1 MNSYGRSKTFQHSCR
16 SQDFMVGGSMVG
28 AVARAYTGS
37 GAEPHAVAKR
47 NFKIFAVI
55 LGLRSTIQSEFLS

>member
-1 MNSYGRSKTFQHSCR
+1 MA
-16 SQDFMVGGSMVG
+16 G